1 MFCSDCGQPD
11 QVMGK
16 HCKGC
21 GKYLPDPSFS
31 SPHLRY
37 SPQSTAG
44 WIVAL
49 NCLGLVMSFT
59 AYILYVTDS
68 SRLMAISL
76 ASGAWGMMLG
86 NTANSIM
93 LYHRLRRRRDRKA
106 ETPSEMK
113 PTQAHH
119 LPAAADT
126 SQIVDMKSVTE
137 ETTALLQVG
146 RDTQRDR

>member
-1 MFCSDCGQPD
+1 MFCSDCGRPD
-11 QVMGK
+11 QEIGK

-21 GKYLPDPSFS
+21 GKYLPDTSFS
-31 SPHLRY
+31 SPHLRH
-37 SPQSTAG
+37 SPQSIAG
-44 WIVAL
+44 WMVAL
-49 NCLGLVMSFT
+49 NCLGLVMFFIAS
-59 AYILYVTDS
+59 ILFVTNS
-68 SRLMAISL
+68 SRFLAIFL
-76 ASGAWGMMLG
+76 ACGAWGMMLG

-93 LYHRLRRRRDRKA
+93 LYRRLRRGRDRKA

>member
-1 MFCSDCGQPD
+1 
-11 QVMGK
+11 MGK

-21 GKYLPDPSFS
+21 GKYLPDTSFS
-31 SPHLRY
+31 SPNRY

-49 NCLGLVMSFT
+49 NCLGLVMFFI
-59 AYILYVTDS
+59 AYVLFATDS
-68 SRLMAISL
+68 SRLLAIFL

-86 NTANSIM
+86 NTANAIM
-93 LYHRLRRRRDRKA
+93 LYRRLRRVRDRKV

-113 PTQAHH
+113 PTQAHP

-126 SQIVDMKSVTE
+126 SQIVNMKSVTE